1 MNIVLRI
8 VTAFAAALLT
18 AGCETESSSQIAVA
32 IYPNN
37 ATLSKGESREFT
49 ASGWR
54 DYSWSLS
61 DTSIGVLSTTK
72 GDRTTYTAVKGSSSD
87 DTNLTQILTLSI
99 SIADGSTS
107 TGTSTNT
114 PPVIVQTISAQALI
128 LHAYTP

>member
-1 MNIVLRI
+1 MRIMNRI
-8 VTAFAAALLT
+8 LAAFAAALLT
-18 AGCETESSSQIAVA
+18 AGCETESSDQIAIA

-37 ATLSKGESREFT
+37 ATLSKGQSREFT

-54 DYSWSLS
+54 DYTWSLS

-72 GDRTTYTAVKGSSSD
+72 GDSTTYTAVKGSSSA

-99 SIADGSTS
+99 SLADESTS
-107 TGTSTNT
+107 TGTSTSAT
-114 PPVIVQTISAQALI
+114 PVIVETISAQALI

>member
-1 MNIVLRI
+1 MNRI
-8 VTAFAAALLT
+8 LAAFAAALLT
-18 AGCETESSSQIAVA
+18 AGCETESSDQIAVA

-37 ATLSKGESREFT
+37 ATLSKGQSREFT

-61 DTSIGVLSTTK
+61 DPSIGVLSTTK
-72 GDRTTYTAVKGSSSD
+72 GDSTTYTAVKGSSSE

-99 SIADGSTS
+99 SLPVESAD

-114 PPVIVQTISAQALI
+114 IPGTVDNVTAQALI
-128 LHAYTP
+128 LHTYTP